1 MLQSFSQRKT
11 TSCREFEAAGGE
23 SGAGGVLPRHVAK
36 AVPGGISH
44 TDHARQTSP
53 VVAEALKGHLPI
65 LKTMMAP
72 FSRGWHCACEGTV
85 PVIVPRIR
93 TGTVPV
99 IVPVIVRTGTVPK
112 D

>member
-1 MLQSFSQRKT
+1 M
-11 TSCREFEAAGGE
+11 
-23 SGAGGVLPRHVAK
+23 PRHVAK

-44 TDHARQTSP
+44 TDHARQTSS

-85 PVIVPRIR
+85 PVIV
-93 TGTVPV
+93 
-99 IVPVIVRTGTVPK
+99 RTGTVPK

>member
-36 AVPGGISH
+36 AVPGGISR
-44 TDHARQTSP
+44 TDHARQTSS

-72 FSRGWHCACEGTV
+72 FSLGWHCACEGTV
-85 PVIVPRIR
+85 PVIV
-93 TGTVPV
+93 
-99 IVPVIVRTGTVPK
+99 RTGTVPK